1 MLKKLSFIFLSLITI
16 TSCQTGSLR
25 DSFDASYKY
34 AQNTPYGRYPETV
47 TYTLAH
53 MAGVNNSYMP
63 EGDTSENNAYTRYLS
78 KKLNIQNINKIDDV
92 EDRYFKS
99 VNYSILKKNI
109 PDVMIINNYHDLQ
122 YLVEHDMIEDLSTA
136 YKKCTTQRIKDIYNS
151 YPSIFNHVTI
161 NGKLYAM
168 PETNINDGPNLFWCR
183 EDWLKECGLQAPKT
197 LTDVEN
203 IVRTFKKKKKTV
215 GLVTDTSLTAGTGFS
230 SEYLLNLYFAS
241 YNTYP
246 KQWIMKGNQAN
257 YGSVDQNVKKVLSHL
272 HELYKEGVL
281 DQKFLERTSNNI
293 AQLIIDGQCGAFFGP
308 WWVPNNPLV
317 TAKQKDASINWK
329 PYRIETNKN
338 GETTY
343 HSINPSTKYV
353 VVRKGFKH
361 PEIIFKIISVI
372 FDYLRY
378 ENKNVKEIND
388 YYRLNVDPTARPI
401 SINVDYKNALHR
413 SYENVQA
420 ILNGEKKRDVMAID
434 YPYAEACKNYL
445 KNDKKNQAENWAA
458 YASRIEA
465 LKLLET
471 PLVKEVNSV
480 YFGTT
485 KTMMIKWWRLEEMEK
500 DTYLKI
506 ICGKDSVSSFDQFV
520 KKWFEHGGSEI
531 TKEVNQEIKK

>member
-1 MLKKLSFIFLSLITI
+1 MLKKLSFIFLSLIII

-78 KKLNIQNINKIDDV
+78 KKLNIQNINKIDEV
-92 EDRYFKS
+92 EDRYFKA

-151 YPSIFNHVTI
+151 YPSILNHVTI

-338 GETTY
+338 G
-343 HSINPSTKYV
+343 
-353 VVRKGFKH
+353 
-361 PEIIFKIISVI
+361 
-372 FDYLRY
+372 
-378 ENKNVKEIND
+378 
-388 YYRLNVDPTARPI
+388 
-401 SINVDYKNALHR
+401 
-413 SYENVQA
+413 
-420 ILNGEKKRDVMAID
+420 
-434 YPYAEACKNYL
+434 
-445 KNDKKNQAENWAA
+445 
-458 YASRIEA
+458 
-465 LKLLET
+465 
-471 PLVKEVNSV
+471 
-480 YFGTT
+480 
-485 KTMMIKWWRLEEMEK
+485 
-500 DTYLKI
+500 
-506 ICGKDSVSSFDQFV
+506 
-520 KKWFEHGGSEI
+520 
-531 TKEVNQEIKK
+531 